1 MKTSISGKLLATLPT
16 TTWQKTLTAIPRS
29 LDLFNPNYKCA
40 LEKVTPL
47 FEKDK
52 DFVYKLRREPQC
64 LFQDITEEGIKE
76 FTELE
81 LEGKTV
87 EFLMSKFHR
96 DMRS

>member
-1 MKTSISGKLLATLPT
+1 MSSYEARGGVACYFANYYMEENLDA
-16 TTWQKTLTAIPRS
+16 APRS
-29 LDLFNPNYKCA
+29 LEEYPNYKCA

-64 LFQDITEEGIKE
+64 LFQDITEEDIKE

-81 LEGKTV
+81 LEVKTE

-96 DMRS
+96 DTRS